1 MQGAPLYEQKGV
13 AQRRIAALAAVLRM
27 ARVNVRKPHSSY
39 STKFVLA
46 QGLSRILAHAGSA
59 AL

>member
-1 MQGAPLYEQKGV
+1 MSNK
-13 AQRRIAALAAVLRM
+13 IAALAAVLRM